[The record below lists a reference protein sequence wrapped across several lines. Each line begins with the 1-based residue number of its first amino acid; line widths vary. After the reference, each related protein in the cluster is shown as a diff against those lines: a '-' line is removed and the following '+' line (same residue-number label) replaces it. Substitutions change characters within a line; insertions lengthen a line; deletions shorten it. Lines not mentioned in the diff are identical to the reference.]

1 MSSPFVPPD
10 GEEAAQPNANEQ
22 SQQNFTKNY
31 LSEMQNLWEDI
42 GWDRETIAAHRAELV
57 NRDEWKVLS
66 AFYDGPTTRQQCSS
80 SVAGNPLGLGLTG
93 TLHGQCPEKLRNLER
108 EQPTIEND
116 NLDSSVEQFVHNL
129 ERQRLIELLFTSI
142 NHQMIPNG
150 IYSHKEVYVESESTS
165 GVMDI
170 VLSRDPGGEDRLAI
184 IQIGLRNSDWFKTFH
199 SGSLCVHALME
210 SSKVGDPGKEQ
221 KPKQPLLLAA
231 LTMESNEET
240 DWCQSTLG
248 VFLCVPSNSGPNDPY
263 EIMPMKYTKSQSLTD
278 VSKDF
283 GQLLRTTF
291 WFSDWLLADEPNP

>member
-57 NRDEWKVLS
+57 NSDEWKTIS
-66 AFYDGPTTRQQCSS
+66 AFMDGQPSS
-80 SVAGNPLGLGLTG
+80 SPAGKSAET
-93 TLHGQCPEKLRNLER
+93 LRNLQR
-108 EQPTIEND
+108 PRRTIEND
-116 NLDSSVEQFVHNL
+116 NLDSCVEQFVHNL

-210 SSKVGDPGKEQ
+210 SSKDGDPGKEQ